1 MTSMTEEAKQIV
13 EGQRQADYGSISD
26 SFSRIA
32 GLWSAYTGFTIDKYD
47 VAKMMMLLKISRAKN
62 GNHRDSYVDIVGYVE
77 CVDKLLAMDEANR
90 NLFHNIAEK
99 STQPWPNLTPPD

>member
-1 MTSMTEEAKQIV
+1 MTSMSEEAQQIV
-13 EGQRQADYGSISD
+13 NGERQQDYGNIND
-26 SFSRIA
+26 SFLRIA

-77 CVDKLLAMDEANR
+77 CVDKLLVLDQGCKEV
-90 NLFHNIAEK
+90 FK
-99 STQPWPNLTPPD
+99 

>member
-13 EGQRQADYGSISD
+13 DGKRQEDYGNIND
-26 SFSRIA
+26 SFQRIA

-77 CVDKLLAMDEANR
+77 CVDKLLAMDLANK
-90 NLFHNIAEK
+90 NIFHDIANQSAE
-99 STQPWPNLTPPD
+99 